1 MADIKD
7 NGAEEPDKSD
17 ELVEENKRKRARGEP
32 TSTGEGEPSIIEE
45 GRHPPDLS
53 RYCGA

>member
-45 GRHPPDLS
+45 GRHPPDFS